1 LGTLEAFVTTKASL
15 LQVQGLTKRFDGV
28 TAVNSVNLEVKQGEI
43 VALIGPNGAG
53 KTTLFGMVTGFLKP
67 SAGKVYFR
75 GADITRMPPYRRGLL
90 GIVCT
95 FQKTAIFPDVTVLQA
110 VRMGQHRKT
119 SAGVVDALI
128 GSARHQR
135 EESATKTR
143 AAEILDFVGLGACA
157 DQRAGSLSYGQQ
169 RLVELAIALAAEPEL
184 LLLDE
189 PAAGLN
195 ATESAELANVI
206 RAVRDR
212 GTTVF
217 LVEHDMSVI
226 MEVCDRIYVIA
237 FGEKIAEGRPEEIQE
252 NEAVIDAY
260 LGSAHVAA

>member
-1 LGTLEAFVTTKASL
+1 MTPNANL
-15 LQVQGLTKRFDGV
+15 LQVEGLTKRFGGV
-28 TAVNSVNLEVKQGEI
+28 TAVGSVNLEVKPGEI

-53 KTTLFGMVTGFLKP
+53 KTTLFGMVAGFLKP
-67 SAGKVYFR
+67 STGKVYFR
-75 GADITRMPPYRRGLL
+75 GADITRMPPHRRGLL

-95 FQKTAIFPDVTVLQA
+95 FQKTAIFADVTVLQA
-110 VRMGQHRKT
+110 VRIGQHRKT
-119 SAGVVDALI
+119 RSGVIDALI
-128 GSARHQR
+128 GSARHRR
-135 EESATKTR
+135 EEHATTAR
-143 AAEILDFVGLGACA
+143 AAEVLDFVGLGACA

-195 ATESAELANVI
+195 ATESAELVNVI

-237 FGEKIAEGRPEEIQE
+237 FGEMIAEGSPEEIQE
-252 NEAVIDAY
+252 NEKVIEAY

>member
-1 LGTLEAFVTTKASL
+1 MEACMTPKANL
-15 LQVQGLTKRFDGV
+15 LQVKGLTKRFGGV
-28 TAVNSVNLEVKQGEI
+28 TAVGSVNLEVKQGEI

-53 KTTLFGMVTGFLKP
+53 KTTLFGMVAGLLKP

-75 GADITRMPPYRRGLL
+75 GADITRMPPHRRGLR

-95 FQKTAIFPDVTVLQA
+95 FQKTAIFTDVTVLQA

-119 SAGVVDALI
+119 SSGVIDALI
-128 GSARHQR
+128 GSAQHQR
-135 EESATKTR
+135 EEIATKAR
-143 AAEILDFVGLGACA
+143 AAEVLDSVGLRACA

-195 ATESAELANVI
+195 ATESAELVKVI

-237 FGEKIAEGRPEEIQE
+237 FGEMIAEGRPEEIQE
-252 NEAVIDAY
+252 NETVIEAY

>member
-1 LGTLEAFVTTKASL
+1 M
-15 LQVQGLTKRFDGV
+15 KR
-28 TAVNSVNLEVKQGEI
+28 GEI
-43 VALIGPNGAG
+43 VGLIGPNGAG

-67 SAGKVYFR
+67 TAGKVYFR
-75 GADITRMPPYRRGLL
+75 GADITGCRRIAAVCSGL
-90 GIVCT
+90 
-95 FQKTAIFPDVTVLQA
+95 FARFRRPQSFPTSRCCRRSAWASIAKQVLACSMRCIATHDTGAKRAQPRSA
-110 VRMGQHRKT
+110 QRK
-119 SAGVVDALI
+119 SWI
-128 GSARHQR
+128 
-135 EESATKTR
+135 
-143 AAEILDFVGLGACA
+143 FVGLGACA

-169 RLVELAIALAAEPEL
+169 RLVELAIALAADPEL

-195 ATESAELANVI
+195 PTESAELVNVI

-252 NEAVIDAY
+252 NEAVIEAY

>member
-1 LGTLEAFVTTKASL
+1 MEACMTPKANL
-15 LQVQGLTKRFDGV
+15 LQVKGLTKRFGGV
-28 TAVNSVNLEVKQGEI
+28 TAVGSVNLEVKRGEI

-53 KTTLFGMVTGFLKP
+53 KTTLFGMVAGLLKP

-75 GADITRMPPYRRGLL
+75 GADITRMPPHRRGLL

-95 FQKTAIFPDVTVLQA
+95 FQKTAIFTDVTVLQA

-119 SAGVVDALI
+119 SSGVIDALI
-128 GSARHQR
+128 GSAQHQR
-135 EESATKTR
+135 EEIATKAR
-143 AAEILDFVGLGACA
+143 AAEVLDSVGLRACA

-195 ATESAELANVI
+195 ATESAELVKVI

-237 FGEKIAEGRPEEIQE
+237 FGEMIAEGRPEEIQE
-252 NEAVIDAY
+252 NETVIEAY